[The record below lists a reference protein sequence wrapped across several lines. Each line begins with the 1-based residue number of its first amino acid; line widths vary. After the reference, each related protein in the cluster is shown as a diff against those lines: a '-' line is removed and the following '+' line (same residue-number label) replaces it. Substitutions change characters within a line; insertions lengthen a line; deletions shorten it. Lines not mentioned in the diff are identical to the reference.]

1 MLCFVCAKKARKVVC
16 GACGVW
22 CVWGV
27 RGAWCAGVWCV
38 EIQDHRTR
46 EQIELEALI
55 ERSANQRESGL
66 EPPVAL
72 VFYGGRLCCLVRLKI
87 EGDKLWS
94 SI

>member
-22 CVWGV
+22 CVCGACVV

-38 EIQDHRTR
+38 ACLHVPHVYNYPPIVFPVRNAEAVRAMIPDL
-46 EQIELEALI
+46 ELEALI

-66 EPPVAL
+66 S
-72 VFYGGRLCCLVRLKI
+72 
-87 EGDKLWS
+87 LW
-94 SI
+94 